1 MRSAPSRGRVPVGVV
16 RRHRR
21 HGATSSGGACE
32 SGPGLPYDE
41 AMGQLILA
49 PGEGLSVEN
58 PMGGLFTFK
67 ITSDESDGA
76 LTAIETFIVRPE
88 GPPLHVHD
96 QDEVI
101 YTLEGS
107 LRVKLGDTLREA
119 PAGSFVFIPRGTA
132 HTWQNVGAE
141 PLRFFATIM
150 PAAVAFEEF
159 FKRYAYLPAEQRGV
173 EAFARLATETKAFE
187 VVGPP
192 LAESDPL

>member
-1 MRSAPSRGRVPVGVV
+1 MR
-16 RRHRR
+16 
-21 HGATSSGGACE
+21 
-32 SGPGLPYDE
+32 GL
-41 AMGQLILA
+41 LLA

-58 PMGGLFTFK
+58 PVGGILTFK
-67 ITSDESDGA
+67 ITSDESEGA
-76 LTAIETFIVRPE
+76 LTAIETFVVRQE

-101 YTLEGS
+101 YTLAGS
-107 LRVKLGDTLREA
+107 LRIKLGDSLRGA
-119 PAGSFVFIPRGTA
+119 PPGSFVFIPRGTP

-150 PAAVAFEEF
+150 PAATAFEEF
-159 FKRYAYLPAEQRGV
+159 FKRYAQLPAEERGV
-173 EAFARLATETKAFE
+173 EAFARLAAETKAFE

>member
-1 MRSAPSRGRVPVGVV
+1 MR
-16 RRHRR
+16 
-21 HGATSSGGACE
+21 E
-32 SGPGLPYDE
+32 
-41 AMGQLILA
+41 LILA

-58 PMGGLFTFK
+58 PVGGLFTFK

-76 LTAIETFIVRPE
+76 LTAIETFVVRQE

-101 YTLEGS
+101 YTLAGS
-107 LRVKLGDTLREA
+107 LRVKLGDSLREA
-119 PAGSFVFIPRGTA
+119 PAGSFVFIPRGTP

-159 FKRYAYLPAEQRGV
+159 FKRYARLPAEERSV
-173 EAFARLATETKAFE
+173 EAFARIAAETNAFE

-192 LAESDPL
+192 LAESDPLG

>member
-1 MRSAPSRGRVPVGVV
+1 MR
-16 RRHRR
+16 
-21 HGATSSGGACE
+21 E
-32 SGPGLPYDE
+32 
-41 AMGQLILA
+41 LILA

-58 PMGGLFTFK
+58 PVGGLFTFK

-76 LTAIETFIVRPE
+76 LTAIETFVVRQE

-101 YTLEGS
+101 YTLAGS
-107 LRVKLGDTLREA
+107 LRVKLGDSLREA
-119 PAGSFVFIPRGTA
+119 PAGSCVFIPRGTP

-150 PAAVAFEEF
+150 PAAVGFEEF
-159 FKRYAYLPAEQRGV
+159 FKRYARLPAEERSV
-173 EAFARLATETKAFE
+173 EAFARIAAETNAFE

-192 LAESDPL
+192 LAESDPLG

>member
-1 MRSAPSRGRVPVGVV
+1 MR
-16 RRHRR
+16 
-21 HGATSSGGACE
+21 
-32 SGPGLPYDE
+32 GL
-41 AMGQLILA
+41 LLA

-58 PMGGLFTFK
+58 PVGGILTFK

-76 LTAIETFIVRPE
+76 LTAIETFVVRQE

-101 YTLEGS
+101 YILAGS
-107 LRVKLGDTLREA
+107 LRVKLGESLRGA
-119 PAGSFVFIPRGTA
+119 PAGSFVFIPRGTP

-150 PAAVAFEEF
+150 PAATAFEEF
-159 FKRYAYLPAEQRGV
+159 FKRYAQLPAEERGV
-173 EAFARLATETKAFE
+173 EAFARLAAETKAFE

>member
-1 MRSAPSRGRVPVGVV
+1 MR
-16 RRHRR
+16 
-21 HGATSSGGACE
+21 E
-32 SGPGLPYDE
+32 L
-41 AMGQLILA
+41 LLA

-58 PMGGLFTFK
+58 PVGGILTFK

-76 LTAIETFIVRPE
+76 LTAIETFVVRQE

-101 YTLEGS
+101 YILAGS
-107 LRVKLGDTLREA
+107 LRVKLGESLRGA
-119 PAGSFVFIPRGTA
+119 PAGSFVFIPRGTP

-150 PAAVAFEEF
+150 PAATAFEEF
-159 FKRYAYLPAEQRGV
+159 FKRYAQLPAEERGV
-173 EAFARLATETKAFE
+173 EAFARLAAETKAFE

>member
-1 MRSAPSRGRVPVGVV
+1 MQ
-16 RRHRR
+16 
-21 HGATSSGGACE
+21 
-32 SGPGLPYDE
+32 
-41 AMGQLILA
+41 QLILA

-58 PMGGLFTFK
+58 PMGGVFTFK

-76 LTAIETFIVRPE
+76 LTAIETLVVRRE
-88 GPPLHVHD
+88 GPPLHVHE
-96 QDEVI
+96 QDELI
-101 YTLEGS
+101 YTLAGT
-107 LRVKLGDTLREA
+107 LRVKLGETLSEA
-119 PAGSFVFIPRGTA
+119 PAGSFVFIPRGTP

-159 FKRYAYLPAEQRGV
+159 FKRYAQLPAEDRGV
-173 EAFARLATETKAFE
+173 EAFARVAAETKAFE

>member
-1 MRSAPSRGRVPVGVV
+1 MR
-16 RRHRR
+16 
-21 HGATSSGGACE
+21 E
-32 SGPGLPYDE
+32 L
-41 AMGQLILA
+41 LLA

-58 PMGGLFTFK
+58 PVGGILTFK

-76 LTAIETFIVRPE
+76 LTAIETFVVRQE
-88 GPPLHVHD
+88 GPPLHVQD

-101 YTLEGS
+101 YILAGS
-107 LRVKLGDTLREA
+107 LRVKLGESLRGA
-119 PAGSFVFIPRGTA
+119 PAGSFVFIPRGTP

-150 PAAVAFEEF
+150 PAATAFEEF
-159 FKRYAYLPAEQRGV
+159 FKRYAQLPAEERGV
-173 EAFARLATETKAFE
+173 EAFARLAAETKAFE

>member
-1 MRSAPSRGRVPVGVV
+1 MR
-16 RRHRR
+16 
-21 HGATSSGGACE
+21 
-32 SGPGLPYDE
+32 GL
-41 AMGQLILA
+41 LLA

-58 PMGGLFTFK
+58 PVGGILTFK

-76 LTAIETFIVRPE
+76 LTAIETFVVRQE

-101 YTLEGS
+101 YILAGS
-107 LRVKLGDTLREA
+107 LRIKLGESLRGA
-119 PAGSFVFIPRGTA
+119 PAGSFVFIPRGTP

-150 PAAVAFEEF
+150 PAATAFEEF
-159 FKRYAYLPAEQRGV
+159 FKRYAQLPAEERDV
-173 EAFARLATETKAFE
+173 EAFARLAAETKAFE

>member
-1 MRSAPSRGRVPVGVV
+1 MR
-16 RRHRR
+16 
-21 HGATSSGGACE
+21 E
-32 SGPGLPYDE
+32 L
-41 AMGQLILA
+41 LLA

-58 PMGGLFTFK
+58 PVGGILTFK
-67 ITSDESDGA
+67 ITSDESEGA
-76 LTAIETFIVRPE
+76 LTAIETFVVRQE

-101 YTLEGS
+101 YTLAGS
-107 LRVKLGDTLREA
+107 LRIKLGDSLRGA
-119 PAGSFVFIPRGTA
+119 PPGSFVFIPRGTP

-150 PAAVAFEEF
+150 PAATAFEEF
-159 FKRYAYLPAEQRGV
+159 FKRYAQLPAEERGV
-173 EAFARLATETKAFE
+173 EAFARLAAETKAFE